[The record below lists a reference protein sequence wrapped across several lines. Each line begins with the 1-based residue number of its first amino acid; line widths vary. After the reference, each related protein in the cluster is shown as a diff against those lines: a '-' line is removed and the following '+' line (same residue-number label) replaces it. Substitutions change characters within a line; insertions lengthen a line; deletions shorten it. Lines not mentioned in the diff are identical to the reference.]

1 MKGFIAGSVLGLCA
15 GIGAAACMGVPTQ
28 EAIGQESP
36 PEPPAYMIVLGEVFD
51 RPAFMEG
58 YAAKLPPLYEE
69 FGGAY
74 IALGGGPGI
83 EVLEGDYA
91 PPSYVVSKWPNA
103 QAARDFWNSDG
114 YDVLRRARIDN
125 AWGEFDVLL
134 IQGLPESAPSGE

>member
-1 MKGFIAGSVLGLCA
+1 M
-15 GIGAAACMGVPTQ
+15 AACIGVPTQ
-28 EAIGQESP
+28 NAIGQEAP
-36 PEPPAYMIVLGEVFD
+36 PEAPAYMIVLGEVFD
-51 RPAFMEG
+51 RSAFMEG
-58 YAAKLPPLYEE
+58 YAAKLPPLYEK

-103 QAARDFWNSDG
+103 QAARDFWNSEG

-134 IQGLPESAPSGE
+134 IQGLPDAPSSDQ